1 MLSFVTTSLVNNDLK
16 HKKNIFLNYSLIIFI
31 SRIDK
36 LSLFSFFNKC
46 FLLPFIFSFRI

>member
-16 HKKNIFLNYSLIIFI
+16 HKKISFELFFNHFI

-46 FLLPFIFSFRI
+46 FYALYLLISY